1 MAGFCR
7 FFLCLSL
14 ALVAGLAGCA
24 TDDTPTAS
32 GGGGTSGRVIKASPS
47 FSKDIQE
54 IFDRRGC
61 SNNSCHGTVA
71 QAALDLRAGNSYA
84 ELWNV
89 QSFQPSPLVLVRP
102 AHAQDS
108 SYLVDKL
115 DGTGD
120 GARMPQGLL
129 PLDSI
134 DMQNIINW
142 IHMGA
147 ANN

>member
-1 MAGFCR
+1 MIGALRAVVCFAVLLAG
-7 FFLCLSL
+7 
-14 ALVAGLAGCA
+14 AAGCA
-24 TDDTPTAS
+24 TDDTPTGS
-32 GGGGTSGRVIKASPS
+32 GDGGTGSRVIKASPS
-47 FSKDIQE
+47 FSADIQE

-61 SNNSCHGTVA
+61 SNNSCHGNVA
-71 QAALDLRAGNSYA
+71 QAALDLRAGKSWA

-115 DGTGD
+115 DGTGS
-120 GARMPQGLL
+120 GLQMPNNGTG